1 MNKTSQV
8 AQLTQAYGETM
19 DHQTDKPKK
28 GKKEMNPGLLAA
40 HAVRV
45 AKLNGKTPLQV
56 GIEKTKTALDWVYR
70 WGWSSPSTLDMLG
83 GSARRGLSARL
94 VKNGLL
100 RSTRTQCGGAVRGV
114 PNFILTLTETG
125 QAEVERFCENLLPY
139 ERDPYKA
146 VHQQKLRH
154 DHLAQMATARTVI
167 EGKIAGFKTEKEL
180 AEESSKG
187 VKQPDIVWLL
197 GNILMGLEV
206 ELTGKF
212 GRQLDQFVYGC
223 IHALIGNASQ
233 RPRFHRI
240 AIVTDSPA
248 IKKRYEQA
256 FAPGAKY
263 QVWSKNSRGY
273 WVSENQVR
281 TVPDNIKGRI
291 QCQLI
296 ED

>member
-1 MNKTSQV
+1 MSNTSQI
-8 AQLTQAYGETM
+8 ALLTPADGETM
-19 DHQTDKPKK
+19 NQQTDKPKK
-28 GKKEMNPGLLAA
+28 KEMNAGLLAA
-40 HAVRV
+40 HAVR
-45 AKLNGKTPLQV
+45 LTRMNGKTPLQI
-56 GIEKTKTALDWVYR
+56 GAEKTKTALDWVYR
-70 WGWSSPSTLDMLG
+70 WGWSSPSTLDKLG
-83 GSARRGLSARL
+83 GSARRGLAARL

-100 RSTRTQCGGAVRGV
+100 RSTRTESGGAVRGV
-114 PNFILTLTETG
+114 PGFILTLTETG
-125 QAEVERFCENLLPY
+125 QAEVERFRENLLPY
-139 ERDPYKA
+139 QLDQYK
-146 VHQQKLRH
+146 VRQDKLRH
-154 DHLAQMATARTVI
+154 DHLAQMATARAVI
-167 EGKIAGFKTEKEL
+167 NGKIAGFKTEKEL
-180 AEESSKG
+180 AEESAKG
-187 VKQPDIVWLL
+187 VKQPDVVWLL
-197 GNILMGLEV
+197 DNSLLGLEV

-223 IHALIGNASQ
+223 VHALVGNASQ

-263 QVWSKNSRGY
+263 QVWNKNSRGY

-281 TVPDNIKGRI
+281 TVPDNVKGRI

>member
-1 MNKTSQV
+1 
-8 AQLTQAYGETM
+8 
-19 DHQTDKPKK
+19 
-28 GKKEMNPGLLAA
+28 
-40 HAVRV
+40 
-45 AKLNGKTPLQV
+45 
-56 GIEKTKTALDWVYR
+56 
-70 WGWSSPSTLDMLG
+70 MLG
-83 GSARRGLSARL
+83 GSARRGLAARL

-100 RSTRTQCGGAVRGV
+100 RSTRTQSGGAVPGV
-114 PNFILTLTETG
+114 PSFILTLTETG
-125 QAEVERFCENLLPY
+125 QAEVERFRENLLPY
-139 ERDPYKA
+139 QLDQYK
-146 VHQQKLRH
+146 VRQDKLRH
-154 DHLAQMATARTVI
+154 DHLAQMATARAVI
-167 EGKIAGFKTEKEL
+167 NGKIAGFKTEKEL
-180 AEESSKG
+180 AEESAKG
-187 VKQPDIVWLL
+187 VKQPDVVWLL
-197 GNILMGLEV
+197 DNSLLGLEV

-223 IHALIGNASQ
+223 VHALVGNASQ

-281 TVPDNIKGRI
+281 TVPDNVKGRI

>member
-1 MNKTSQV
+1 MSNTSQI
-8 AQLTQAYGETM
+8 ALLTPADGETM
-19 DHQTDKPKK
+19 NQQTDKPKK
-28 GKKEMNPGLLAA
+28 KEMNAGLLAA

-45 AKLNGKTPLQV
+45 AKMNGKTPLQI
-56 GIEKTKTALDWVYR
+56 GEEKTKTALDWVYR
-70 WGWSSPSTLDMLG
+70 WGWSSPSTVDMLG

-114 PNFILTLTETG
+114 PSFILTLTETG

-139 ERDPYKA
+139 QLDQYK
-146 VHQQKLRH
+146 VRQDKLRH
-154 DHLAQMATARTVI
+154 DHLAQTATARAVI
-167 EGKIAGFKTEKEL
+167 NGKIAGFKTEKEL
-180 AEESSKG
+180 AEESAKG
-187 VKQPDIVWLL
+187 VKQPDVVWLL
-197 GNILMGLEV
+197 DNNLLGLEV

-223 IHALIGNASQ
+223 VHALVGNASQ

-281 TVPDNIKGRI
+281 TVPDNVKGRI